1 MKSYPNKTDPLYV
14 CCFVISW
21 ISEGKNNELNIYYCF
36 SPGAFGPR
44 TADILGR
51 LALFGQKLWEKEG
64 IFILIPLTCPLELY
78 SKEAFNVEG
87 CIKYSFAYIASDT
100 S

>member
-44 TADILGR
+44 TADMFRKIGPILSEAMGKGGD
-51 LALFGQKLWEKEG
+51 FHIDTFNMSSG
-64 IFILIPLTCPLELY
+64 IIF
-78 SKEAFNVEG
+78 
-87 CIKYSFAYIASDT
+87 
-100 S
+100 